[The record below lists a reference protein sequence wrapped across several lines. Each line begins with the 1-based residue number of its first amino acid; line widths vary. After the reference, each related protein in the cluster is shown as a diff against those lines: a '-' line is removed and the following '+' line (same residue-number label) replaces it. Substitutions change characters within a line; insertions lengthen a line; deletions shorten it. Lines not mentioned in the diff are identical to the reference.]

1 MTHEQIKD
9 YLKKYRINSEEQLA
23 KHIEELKRNTIPNN
37 EIIFPLVDLLLN
49 EKSVLN
55 SFFAEN
61 KKQETIAP
69 FFLDE
74 AVISYQSFEDGKFKD
89 NTVTYTSTRHKSK
102 AGETHKQIVG
112 DLEDA
117 INNRLKLS
125 KKINKESIEKYKS
138 LFTKVDKK
146 CSPQCFCDGSCKKPQ
161 EKNLGGYKIP
171 NVKVNATRHKARE
184 DGKFHKEI
192 VGDLEGINRPPSTD
206 DMNLVFVKEG
216 TGYDYLKRMI
226 KDDVI
231 TNSNRGEKETMEY
244 LQSLKQKQEWVE
256 NRIKEDKKLIEEF
269 GVKHNQLKPR
279 LDVVINTQFPKA
291 LQLISLATEYGNSK
305 YKETDLDMLN
315 FKRVVGGSQTYFDS
329 CARHSTDRNGL
340 DESGLPH
347 IIHAVWSS
355 LAGLELWAE
364 ENKIN
369 VKEFT
374 ENYMKNLQD

>member
-1 MTHEQIKD
+1 MTNTQIKD
-9 YLKKYRINSEEQLA
+9 YLKKYRIDSEESLA
-23 KHIEELKRNTIPNN
+23 KHIEELKRNTKPNN
-37 EIIFPLVDLLLN
+37 EIIFPLVDLLVN

-61 KKQETIAP
+61 KKQEMFTR
-69 FFLDE
+69 
-74 AVISYQSFEDGKFKD
+74 
-89 NTVTYTSTRHKSK
+89 TVTPFL
-102 AGETHKQIVG
+102 GEMLG
-112 DLEDA
+112 
-117 INNRLKLS
+117 
-125 KKINKESIEKYKS
+125 
-138 LFTKVDKK
+138 K
-146 CSPQCFCDGSCKKPQ
+146 CSTQCFCDGSCKKPQ
-161 EKNLGGYKIP
+161 EKKLGGYVKP
-171 NVKVNATRHKARE
+171 NVYVNSTRHKARE
-184 DGKFHKEI
+184 EGKFHKGI
-192 VGDLEGINRPPSTD
+192 VGDLEGINRLPSKEKIIDNINSVLNNWMVRNPTD
-206 DMNLVFVKEG
+206 GLEMG
-216 TGYDYLKRMI
+216 QI

-231 TNSNRGEKETMEY
+231 TSNNRGEKETMEY

-291 LQLISLATEYGNSK
+291 LQLIALATEYGNSK

-315 FKRVVGGSQTYFDS
+315 FKRVAGGSQTYFDS

-364 ENKIN
+364 ENRIN